1 MQKLIIILILSIFS
15 LLGLHAQES
24 DKNIVV
30 NVSNISSNE
39 GAISIALYDSESNF
53 LKKPFEGK
61 RIEIKDNACTI
72 TFENIPKGT
81 YAISLYHDE
90 NGNGKM
96 DTNFMHIPK
105 EDYGCSNNARGFM
118 GPPKWEDA
126 KFELKQ
132 ENITQHIEL

>member
-1 MQKLIIILILSIFS
+1 MQKLAIILALSIFS
-15 LLGLHAQES
+15 LLELQAQETH
-24 DKNIVV
+24 KNIVV

-39 GAISIALYDSESNF
+39 GTISIALYDSESNF

-61 RIEIKDNACTI
+61 RIEIEDNTCTV
-72 TFENIPKGT
+72 TFKNVPEGT
-81 YAISLYHDE
+81 YAIALYHDE

-132 ENITQHIEL
+132 ENVTQLIEL

>member
-15 LLGLHAQES
+15 LLGLQAQES
-24 DKNIVV
+24 TRNIVV
-30 NVSNISSNE
+30 SVSNISSNE
-39 GAISIALYDSESNF
+39 GKIIIGLYDNEADF

-61 RIEIKDNACTI
+61 RTEIKDNSCTI
-72 TFENIPKGT
+72 TFENIPEGT
-81 YAISLYHDE
+81 YAISLFHDE

>member
-1 MQKLIIILILSIFS
+1 MQKLIIIVTLSIFS
-15 LLGLHAQES
+15 LLGLHAQETN
-24 DKNIVV
+24 KNITV

-39 GAISIALYDSESNF
+39 GNVSIALYDSESNF
-53 LKKPFEGK
+53 LKKPLQGQ
-61 RIEIKDNACTI
+61 RVNIENNTCTV
-72 TFENIPKGT
+72 TFKNVPEGT